1 MQNHETWTKQD
12 VVEFLK
18 TAGVNPTSQRVEVAY
33 VLFSGCEHLS
43 ADDILQKVNA
53 EYPVVSKATVYN
65 TLGLLAEQ
73 GLIREVIVEPGKVF
87 FDANTAP
94 HHHFY
99 DVDSGMLED
108 IPAHDLVLASMPP
121 LPAGKDLDRIDVVI
135 RVRGQRHVALA

>member
-1 MQNHETWTKQD
+1 MRNHETWTKQD
-12 VVEFLK
+12 IVEFLRA
-18 TAGVNPTSQRVEVAY
+18 AGVNPTSQRVEVAF
-33 VLFSGCEHLS
+33 VLFSGCQHLS

-87 FDANTAP
+87 YDANTSP

-99 DVDSGMLED
+99 DVDSGLLED
-108 IPAHDLVLASMPP
+108 IPADDLVLTAIPP
-121 LPAGKDLDRIDVVI
+121 LPAGKALDRVDVVI
-135 RVRGQRHVALA
+135 RVRGRPEAALA